1 MTDRGKNLSEILA
14 EAAARKLRA
23 AQTRF
28 GKNAIPAESPREVYL
43 KACQHIADVLAPDGF
58 TYARSSQSLTR
69 KTKDF
74 SFHVYFQSDR
84 NNVAG
89 ELVALWIHAGVRSK
103 RLKAWRETQ
112 LRPFRTDDGIAG
124 GQLGNLVSPPSW
136 MEWNLANPDLRAG
149 LLSDAVA
156 TIRQIAFSYFA
167 LFEDPHA
174 LCLRLIAEEL
184 PSMDIS
190 GAIEFLLCYGDKQVA
205 ESCLHRFLFARPDI
219 LAEYH
224 VELEKVRRDGIPHAQ
239 STGYAVELAYVTM
252 AYGLEPP
259 G

>member
-14 EAAARKLRA
+14 ETAARKLRA

-28 GKNAIPAESPREVYL
+28 GKNATPAESPREVYL
-43 KACQHIADVLAPDGF
+43 KACQHIANVLVPDGF

-74 SFHVYFQSDR
+74 SFHIYFQSDR

-103 RLKAWRETQ
+103 RLKAWRVAQ
-112 LRPFRTDDGIAG
+112 PQPFRTDDGIAG
-124 GQLGNLVSPPSW
+124 GQIGNLLPQHSW
-136 MEWNLANPDLRAG
+136 MEWNLADPDSRAR
-149 LLSDAVA
+149 LLSDAIA
-156 TIRQIAFSYFA
+156 TIRLIAFPFFA
-167 LFEDPHA
+167 LFEDVSA
-174 LCLRLIAEEL
+174 LCQRLVVEEL
-184 PSMDIS
+184 PGTHLPSNL
-190 GAIEFLLCYGDKQVA
+190 EFLLCFGNKQMA

-224 VELEKVRRDGIPHAQ
+224 VELEKVNRDGIPHARR
-239 STGYAVELAYVTM
+239 TGYAVELAYVTT